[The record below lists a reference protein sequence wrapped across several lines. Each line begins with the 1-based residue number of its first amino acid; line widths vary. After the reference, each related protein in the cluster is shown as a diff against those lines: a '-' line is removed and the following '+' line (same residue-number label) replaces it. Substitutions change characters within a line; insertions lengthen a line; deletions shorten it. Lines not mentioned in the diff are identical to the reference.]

1 MISIVGVIRVR
12 SLRPAGCK
20 ICSFAKFSS
29 VSQSDAGFS
38 CVGRISLNWVVIL
51 QRIENWFAECQN

>member
-20 ICSFAKFSS
+20 ICSFAKFSP
-29 VSQSDAGFS
+29 VSQSDAVSHASDAF
-38 CVGRISLNWVVIL
+38 L
-51 QRIENWFAECQN
+51 